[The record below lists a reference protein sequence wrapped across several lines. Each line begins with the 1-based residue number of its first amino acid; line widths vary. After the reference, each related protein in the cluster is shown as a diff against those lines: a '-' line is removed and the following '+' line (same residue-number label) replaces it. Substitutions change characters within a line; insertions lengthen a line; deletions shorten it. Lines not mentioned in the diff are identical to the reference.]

1 MRKFLSLMLAMALII
16 TTLALP
22 VSVSAAIDTSTKNI
36 TVSYTTNL
44 GEATEVHPGD
54 TFELTV
60 SITSTEAVT
69 LTGYDIYVAYDK
81 DDYTITAASDANY
94 SIISNA
100 WTKSGMIKIY
110 STTEQELTADT
121 AVAVATIPV
130 TVASSATVSEASKF
144 VTQIDNSGY
153 VSKFTEKTEANKAI
167 EGDFQASELSYTI
180 NANTSSI
187 TIDGKAYEPNK
198 LYINKN
204 GVTFRVTGT
213 NIESVTYK
221 QTNAGTPTDKPV
233 LVTDKTSA
241 EITTPLTAGSYEV
254 SVKLTGV
261 ADAVN
266 YKFRVSQEVVSGE
279 IAINFTPKAEG
290 YKAGETFEVPVK
302 ISGIGENKKG
312 MASFDLAYDSARL
325 ELTTTTAGDITITS
339 GEAGK
344 ASVSFGTSST
354 AASFPATGDGDF
366 VTLAFSVKSDAEIGK
381 ADITISND
389 QLTVENT
396 DGDIV
401 YKNDTS
407 TITNAKATVVVVPD
421 SFATVD
427 TMAATAWTNKAYNV
441 TITPVEAPTDQVI
454 NFKYELLDGA
464 ANYADQNA
472 LKGAY
477 VSDAAKAVTDNK
489 ITIDTDSKH
498 YAIISEFNGVY
509 SLVADLAPGTDIW
522 YDGTAPTIN
531 NTELAKSNMDSF
543 AKSKDVTVT
552 GLATDAGG
560 SNGVTYKY
568 LVITDETI
576 PTAATEGWADVTD
589 TISITVSTVG
599 KLYIMATDKAG
610 NATVS
615 IADVNIKVDAD
626 DPTVSVSA
634 GAESA
639 AGVPLT
645 ITANDRTS
653 DVTVKVYFSQTQ
665 ITDGVFDSAQTNGL
679 KEGVTDKGEVTKVE
693 GAENYTYT
701 TDTTG
706 YYYIYATDEAG
717 NQNYAEQY
725 VELATI
731 TKASDIQVKVLDT
744 GDTYYSDK
752 FEAVTDENADYSN
765 GTFGY
770 VGIKVVAPTNGFKN
784 TVTVKINDADSTLDG
799 ADALT
804 EEKAFEFKTAGAYE
818 VTVTTTHSTNTSKSK
833 AATYKFTIAADQK
846 AMVSPSG
853 DNRYDIG
860 DLDMLRKYVANT
872 NAELSITSDFGFEGK
887 YSGDLNGDF
896 NTESDDFNA
905 LLQSIKES
913 RIPGYY
919 NFGIMTGTAAPT
931 TTQAGE

>member
-36 TVSYTTNL
+36 TVSYTTSL
-44 GEATEVHPGD
+44 PDGTTEVHPGD

-110 STTEQELTADT
+110 GTTEKELAADT

-167 EGDFQASELSYTI
+167 EGNFQASELSYTI

-241 EITTPLTAGSYEV
+241 EITTPLTAGAYEV

-279 IAINFTPKAEG
+279 IAINFIPKAEG

-325 ELTTTTAGDITITS
+325 ELTTTTAGDITIAP

-354 AASFPATGDGDF
+354 AASFPATDDGNF

-407 TITNAKATVVVVPD
+407 TITNAKATVVVVPN

-454 NFKYELLDGA
+454 SFKYVLLDGA

-477 VSDAAKAVTDNK
+477 ESEVAKAVTGNE
-489 ITIDTDSKH
+489 IAIDTDSKH
-498 YAIISEFNGVY
+498 YAIISKFNGVY

-543 AKSKDVTVT
+543 AKSKDVTVID
-552 GLATDAGG
+552 LATDAGG

-568 LVITDETI
+568 LVITNGNT

-626 DPTVSVSA
+626 NPTLTTNAGNDTADGTPITISA
-634 GAESA
+634 
-639 AGVPLT
+639 T
-645 ITANDRTS
+645 DITSN
-653 DVTVKVYFSQTQ
+653 VTVKVYYSE
-665 ITDGVFDSAQTNGL
+665 TDVDASTLTDSNLSKTYPE
-679 KEGVTDKGEVTKVE
+679 EGEEASKTIEKTYYAKGS
-693 GAENYTYT
+693 GF
-701 TDTTG
+701 
-706 YYYIYATDEAG
+706 YYISATDEAG
-717 NQNYAEQY
+717 NS
-725 VELATI
+725 
-731 TKASDIQVKVLDT
+731 SDVSKVQVTRAAVDNTSTLSVKVIST
-744 GDTYYSDK
+744 STEVANVFDK
-752 FEAVTDENADYSN
+752 VTESNTASN

-770 VGIKVVAPTNGFKN
+770 VGIKVAAPAENLKN
-784 TVTVKINDADSTLDG
+784 TITATKNGEPLTLENASDLTAEYTHEFTEAGEYELKIVTA
-799 ADALT
+799 
-804 EEKAFEFKTAGAYE
+804 
-818 VTVTTTHSTNTSKSK
+818 HSTNTEAK
-833 AATYKFTIAADQK
+833 ATATYKFTIAADQK

-860 DLDMLRKYVANT
+860 DLDMLRKYVANI

-896 NTESDDFNA
+896 NTELDDFNA

-919 NFGIMTGTAAPT
+919 DFGIMCGAAAPT